1 MTLPDFAQTRDALQA
16 ALADYERYGSDCDLR
31 IRRRVVLDV
40 LTELRLKL
48 APAFPHDGHDFLI
61 DMQTLISDAEY
72 AFDKAIEA
80 ADFLAT
86 DPDNIAARYADYRRD
101 MNR

>member
-16 ALADYERYGSDCDLR
+16 ALADFDRHGEDCDLR
-31 IRRRVVLDV
+31 VRRRVVLDV

-61 DMQTLISDAEY
+61 DMQTLIDDAEHS
-72 AFDKAIEA
+72 FDRAIED

-86 DPDNIAARYADYRRD
+86 DPDSIAEGYADYRRD